1 MIPPAMR
8 ARRAPL
14 ILAAL
19 LLAATAVFHLTG
31 LSMVADWFEGAKRT
45 IMILLWITPAA
56 SWLLIAVFWMFKAVR
71 GVSLDWSV
79 LMLTAVIPLLV
90 GVPLLAL
97 VSPMHPGGWMLV
109 AASVL
114 AFSSRRRGRR

>member
-1 MIPPAMR
+1 MVPPAMR

-14 ILAAL
+14 VLAAL

-31 LSMVADWFEGAKRT
+31 LPMVSGWFEGDKRA
-45 IMILLWITPAA
+45 IMVLLWIVPAA
-56 SWLLIAVFWMFKAVR
+56 SWLLIAAFWLFRAVR
-71 GVSLDWSV
+71 GVTLDWSV
-79 LMLTAVIPLLV
+79 LLLTAAMPLLV

-97 VSPMHPGGWMLV
+97 VSPLHPGGYMLI

-114 AFSSRRRGRR
+114 ALVSRRRGAR